1 MLNVLL
7 SDLAAFILMKLSI
20 IVRWTY
26 LHDTSNLSIS
36 EISSVIHSIHNVP
49 DKIPR

>member
-20 IVRWTY
+20 IDSWTY

-49 DKIPR
+49 DKIPK